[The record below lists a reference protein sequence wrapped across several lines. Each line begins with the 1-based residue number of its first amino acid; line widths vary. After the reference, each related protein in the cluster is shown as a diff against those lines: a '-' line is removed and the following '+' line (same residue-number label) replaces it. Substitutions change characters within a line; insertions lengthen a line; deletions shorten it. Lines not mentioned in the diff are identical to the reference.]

1 MKKRR
6 FDGDIALLYAIW
18 YGAGRF
24 WIEGLRTDSLLLVPS
39 MGLRASQLVA
49 GFAVVAGIAA
59 EIVLSRRS
67 AGKALMVPLAVSAD
81 NRKLQAQVA
90 KKEGV
95 PQDSIALPAEEAYAE
110 LPRAEFLA
118 RTAAY
123 NAELSSCNPPAFLVY
138 YLSRLAWAPEMVRG
152 AGPALTASEYTE
164 KEETYVRN
172 HRYRR

>member
-1 MKKRR
+1 MGFIALRLYMKKRR

-95 PQDSIALPAEEAYAE
+95 PQDSIALPVEEAYAE

-123 NAELSSCNPPAFLVY
+123 NAEVKAMLEA
-138 YLSRLAWAPEMVRG
+138 RLN
-152 AGPALTASEYTE
+152 GPAPDENAANE
-164 KEETYVRN
+164 
-172 HRYRR
+172 